1 MRLERAVR
9 CTGPPTRSTCRRQR
23 LTSVTSTGHFDS
35 VTVAPEHSA
44 TLIRLGALFN
54 EEGAVHSG
62 PITMHAGNGGVGRS
76 WGATDVGRIRSQ
88 NQDCFAV
95 GLDGRLIVVADG
107 MGGHSAGEVASTWAV
122 EAFVDHVLDRAAENA
137 ALDAT
142 VLREALELAQRRI
155 SRAAMLESAFR
166 GMGTT
171 LVAGLVSGDVLHVT
185 HVGDVRAYLY
195 RDGNLSQLTRD
206 HSMVQALIDLGEILP
221 EEARDHPY
229 KNQVTQ
235 ALCQGQGRMFDPS
248 ALAVE
253 LRTKDRILL
262 CCDGLWDTLDE
273 GGIIAALRDND
284 TPQGC
289 VMELIAGAKV
299 GGGHDNITAVVY
311 EHP

>member
-1 MRLERAVR
+1 
-9 CTGPPTRSTCRRQR
+9 
-23 LTSVTSTGHFDS
+23 LTSVASTGHFDS
-35 VTVAPEHSA
+35 VTAAPEQSA
-44 TLIRLGALFN
+44 ALIRRGALFN
-54 EEGAVHSG
+54 ERGAVHSG
-62 PITMHAGNGGVGRS
+62 PITMHFGDGGVGPS

-122 EAFVDHVLDRAAENA
+122 EALVDLVLDREAENTP
-137 ALDAT
+137 LDGT

-155 SRAAMLESAFR
+155 CRAAMLESAFR

-171 LVAGLVSGDVLHVT
+171 LIAGLVNGDILHLT

-195 RDGNLSQLTRD
+195 RDGYLSQLTRD
-206 HSMVQALIDLGEILP
+206 HSTVQVLIDRGQLRP
-221 EEARDHPY
+221 EEARDHPR
-229 KNQVTQ
+229 KNEVTQ
-235 ALCQGQGRMFDPS
+235 ALGQGQKFDPS
-248 ALAVE
+248 AAEIE

-262 CCDGLWDTLDE
+262 CCDGLWDELEET
-273 GGIIAALRDND
+273 GIIDALRDND

-289 VMELIAGAKV
+289 VMELVAGAKI
-299 GGGHDNITAVVY
+299 GGGRDNITAIVY